1 MEEDKSGNSLK
12 ETIKGTILEILE
24 NSDII
29 KTEKIDYIIFGYD
42 LISEKETERKSSDI
56 YMKRILINE
65 KVRNEVKKQLL
76 LNLKHLNN
84 EEVKFIDWGSAADSP
99 KDSVEIADIDIID
112 KSLRPILLN
121 PNTDSQVIME
131 ELDKWKHVGLLAIIN
146 LDDNEAVQNTCN
158 LIIGINS
165 LTRQNIA
172 LKKRKGITI
181 SGDGVLQYI
190 EKVRVF
196 TLSDLYDAIFIC
208 NKLLIM
214 NENHFYRLFVLNE
227 YFNSFFKN
235 NENTINKYIK
245 DTGILY
251 KRISGDIRREK
262 KLISAI
268 NNVLDKNPEPSDY
281 EDVYQKYK
289 DKVGK
294 VTFFE
299 HKIDVSQS
307 DINAVLD
314 LLHLDFDEDPMFH
327 SKRRVSPRY
336 GR

>member
-29 KTEKIDYIIFGYD
+29 KIEKIDYIIFGYD

-56 YMKRILINE
+56 YMKRIL
-65 KVRNEVKKQLL
+65 
-76 LNLKHLNN
+76 
-84 EEVKFIDWGSAADSP
+84 
-99 KDSVEIADIDIID
+99 
-112 KSLRPILLN
+112 
-121 PNTDSQVIME
+121 
-131 ELDKWKHVGLLAIIN
+131 N

-214 NENHFYRLFVLNE
+214 NENHFYRLFALNE

-327 SKRRVSPRY
+327 SKRRVSPPINKGISEIKDIMY
-336 GR
+336 ITYKFVLSSKDCTVLSIF